1 MTGALVR
8 CGFAI
13 AIALSL
19 ACADAK
25 REPAS
30 SGSDG
35 TAASSDSSAPGAA
48 LLVGWYQEDEGR
60 ATFRLCTTLGSL
72 HVALEGEA
80 EALHRAYERA
90 AGGKPVIASL
100 TGLVEARADAKS
112 GETSEYLVVE
122 RLERVWPQESCEK
135 LGVNTPLDNT
145 YWRLAELNGEPI
157 TPHEDQ
163 QRETHIILRVDGQVG
178 GFGGCNHLTGR
189 YERDG
194 LLVRFV
200 DLGSTL
206 MACPYSDEEAAFMTA
221 LQRVASFRILGE
233 SLDLRNDEG
242 QSMAL
247 LRAVYLR

>member
-1 MTGALVR
+1 MTGAFRR

-19 ACADAK
+19 ACAEEK
-25 REPAS
+25 RETAS
-30 SGSDG
+30 NASDS
-35 TAASSDSSAPGAA
+35 TAASSDSSAPN
-48 LLVGWYQEDEGR
+48 LVGWYQESEGR
-60 ATFRLCTTLGSL
+60 ATFRLCTTLGSMR
-72 HVALEGEA
+72 VAAEGDA
-80 EALHRAYERA
+80 EALHHEFERA
-90 AGGKPVIASL
+90 AGGRPVIASL
-100 TGLVEARADAKS
+100 SGRVEARADAKS

-122 RLERVWPQESCEK
+122 RFERVWPEESCEK
-135 LGVNTPLDNT
+135 LSVNTPLDNT
-145 YWRLAELNGEPI
+145 YWRLAELNGAPV

-163 QRETHIILRVDGQVG
+163 QRETHLILRIDGQVG

-194 LLVRFV
+194 SLVRFI

-206 MACPYSDEEAAFMTA
+206 MACPYSDEEGAFMSA
-221 LQRVASFRILGE
+221 LQRVTSFRILGE

-242 QSMAL
+242 QSIAL